1 MIYFKIKLNIKHAL
15 IINSYKTLFNKR
27 KNKMIKDQKEQ
38 KRNRNILKKENC
50 KVIIVLF
57 YHITNSH
64 KYITRKIKNIISN
77 RINTFLFCI
86 LHEFSYENI
95 KRVSDII
102 ENNIL
107 ITIFDLFLS
116 KPKYK
121 IIIFNILKY
130 ICKEIGKQ
138 IIEDKLKYILKNTL
152 EKK

>member
-1 MIYFKIKLNIKHAL
+1 M
-15 IINSYKTLFNKR
+15 
-27 KNKMIKDQKEQ
+27 
-38 KRNRNILKKENC
+38 KKENC

-95 KRVSDII
+95 KKVSDII

-121 IIIFNILKY
+121 IIIFNIFKY